1 MKIKLRYETTGVDWE
16 EVAQV
21 IKQAP
26 LGIRDPEKFRQACEK
41 SYIQVVFAYEQE
53 TLIGLGRALC
63 DGEYQ
68 AVIYDVV
75 VLPQYQGRGVG
86 KLIMESIID
95 KLPVTS
101 IILFAVP
108 GKETFYEL
116 FGFKRLKTGMGKFE
130 NTVMLKANGYIE

>member
-1 MKIKLRYETTGVDWE
+1 MREKLHR
-16 EVAQV
+16 
-21 IKQAP
+21 
-26 LGIRDPEKFRQACEK
+26 
-41 SYIQVVFAYEQE
+41 
-53 TLIGLGRALC
+53 

-108 GKETFYEL
+108 GKETFYEK